1 MKKMKKNIL
10 LLFFMFLN
18 VTLCLAQK
26 KTEKLSTSDIAF
38 RQTEKMV
45 KIYGLNNDQKSKV
58 YSINLS
64 TANKLV
70 DLKKIKMNESEYLA
84 DKSSILNTQR
94 VEISK
99 VLPSDQKSKFEADN
113 RKYDAKNNLNK
124 N

>member
-1 MKKMKKNIL
+1 
-10 LLFFMFLN
+10 MFLN